1 MDQCT
6 GRILNVAADPRHGFS
21 KVLRRRITLIGGH
34 GVEGD
39 AHAGEHVRHRFLA
52 RVWPKLPNR
61 RQIHLIGAELFDEL
75 LGGGHA
81 VGPGDLG
88 ENVTT
93 RGIGLESLP
102 LGTRLH
108 LGSSAVIEL
117 TGLRTPCGLI
127 DRFQRGLRSRMVR
140 TGQGGPKFKCGVLG
154 IVVAGGQ
161 VLPGD
166 SARVEI
172 AGGPMTPLPAL

>member
-1 MDQCT
+1 MDQYS
-6 GRILNVAADPRHGFS
+6 GMVLKVASDPRHGFS
-21 KVLRRRITLIGGH
+21 KPLKERITLIVGH

-52 RVWPKLPNR
+52 KVWPKLPNR
-61 RQIHLIGAELFDEL
+61 RQIHLIRAELFDEL
-75 LGGGHA
+75 GDAGHV

-93 RGIGLESLP
+93 AGLNLESLP

-117 TGLRTPCGLI
+117 TGLRTPCALI
-127 DRFQRGLRSRMVR
+127 DRFQGGLRSKMLR
-140 TGQGGPKFKCGVLG
+140 TGQGGPKFRCGVLG

-161 VLPGD
+161 VAPGD
-166 SARVEI
+166 TARAEAP
-172 AGGPMTPLPAL
+172 AGAPTPLPPL